1 MSECYYYD
9 SPVTRMNIEF
19 KYHFLPK
26 TMLFVHTNIHGIH
39 QNTESKPVVGGSV
52 EICCTLSFLHGGTQ
66 RAPRSSF
73 NHFLSNLISMAWFHK
88 SNFYDSF

>member
-26 TMLFVHTNIHGIH
+26 TMLFVHTNTHGIH
-39 QNTESKPVVGGSV
+39 QNTESKPVVGGL
-52 EICCTLSFLHGGTQ
+52 C
-66 RAPRSSF
+66 RSLLYPFIPPWGHTEASKIMF
-73 NHFLSNLISMAWFHK
+73 
-88 SNFYDSF
+88 